1 MSAVLDRELFKNQDS
16 TGTSRGTGITSGLV
30 DDFKSNLETLRQLDL
45 VPERKPFDAF
55 DAYAPALMTFFGA
68 LGQPAQPGA
77 PGPISAATQQIGQ
90 AAIASAPLFGQAAQA
105 KAAFDASDPEAGLKE
120 MALNM
125 AIEESKNK
133 TEPRKLKSYNEIF
146 GDFTDAAGTIS
157 DADGIAMVYD
167 NGDIEYIYNGQI
179 YDTFKSKG
187 EKPETVPEK
196 FYAGKEVTL
205 RNKTDGTTVS
215 AILQTSDLG
224 NHRLIGLG
232 DDKKTF
238 NFNDYE
244 FDEESAT
251 QFKQNL
257 KLKIDGQVVDAF
269 QSYDKNLNEVVIKR
283 LDNNEVLTPGTFTLV
298 SDDEKN
304 PEFFASTNYDVTIN
318 GETQRM
324 AGIQV
329 DDTIFVFNEAGNKVD
344 VSTLP
349 GFSGV
354 IEAKVQPYE
363 SVDEANKKMMAEKNY
378 EAQIEIAQDS
388 FKKITSDGDAA
399 TSAIKN
405 YNQALR
411 FIENATTGSFAEQ
424 RAGVVRFLETFNV
437 QELAPT
443 AYNTIKAALAA
454 GNTAPTELLN
464 QAAKEAFLTSAQRY
478 DDRLNNTE
486 VRILQQA
493 NFNLALSPQ
502 GQKLMIEL
510 AKGSDQIKANG
521 AAIVRALSAGTGG
534 DMDYII
540 SEFGDVL
547 GEDLINEIRASD
559 KDGDGKLDIIQSVD
573 VANRYINKAL
583 IDYGNSDEVKALI
596 AGATSIEYAKDQAFM
611 NDQENV
617 EFADGEVLIP
627 GKAFQEGTLRFGGYA
642 VDGEFSF
649 GEGDNEFKESNID
662 NTKPVYVYEYK
673 DGDKIIRQ
681 FVQF

>member
-45 VPERKPFDAF
+45 VPEKKPFDAF

-77 PGPISAATQQIGQ
+77 AGPISAATQQIGQ

-120 MALNM
+120 MALSM

-133 TEPRKLKSYNEIF
+133 TEPRKLKSYNEVF

-187 EKPETVPEK
+187 EKPEVVPEK

-215 AILQTSDLG
+215 AILQTSDMG

-238 NFNDYE
+238 SFNDYE
-244 FDEESAT
+244 FDTDSAA

-269 QSYDKNLNEVVIKR
+269 QVYDKNLGDVIIKR

-304 PEFFASTNYDVTIN
+304 PQFFASTNYDVTIN

-324 AGIQV
+324 AGVQV
-329 DDTIFVFNEAGNKVD
+329 DDTIFVFNEAGEKVD
-344 VSTLP
+344 VSTLD
-349 GFSGV
+349 GFGGV

-363 SVDEANKKMMAEKNY
+363 SVDEANKKMKAEKNY
-378 EAQIEIAQDS
+378 EAQIEIAKDQYN
-388 FKKITSDGDAA
+388 KITSDGDSA
-399 TSAIKN
+399 TGAIEN
-405 YNQALR
+405 YNQALQ

-424 RAGVVRFLETFNV
+424 RAGVLRFLETFNV
-437 QELAPT
+437 PELAPT
-443 AYNTIKAALAA
+443 AYKTIQAALAA

-521 AAIVRALSAGTGG
+521 AAIVRALSGGLGG

-559 KDGDGKLDIIQSVD
+559 KDGDGKLDIVQSVD

-583 IDYGNSDEVKALI
+583 MEYGNSDEVKGLI

-617 EFADGEVLIP
+617 EFADGEILIP
-627 GKAFQEGTLRFGGYA
+627 GEAFKEGTLRFGGYA

-673 DGDKIIRQ
+673 DGDKTIRQ

>member
-329 DDTIFVFNEAGNKVD
+329 DDTIFVFNEAGQKVD
-344 VSTLP
+344 VSTLD
-349 GFSGV
+349 GFGGV

-363 SVDEANKKMMAEKNY
+363 SVNEANEKMMAEKNY

-437 QELAPT
+437 QELAPD

-617 EFADGEVLIP
+617 EFADGEILIP
-627 GKAFQEGTLRFGGYA
+627 GKAFQDGTLRFGGYA

-649 GEGDNEFKESNID
+649 GEGDSEFKTTGID
-662 NTKPVYVYEYK
+662 DTKPVYVYEYK
-673 DGDKIIRQ
+673 DGDRTMRQ
-681 FVQF
+681 FIQF